1 MNRKY
6 VFPLTKRPFRNAGK
20 SSTTRNS
27 ECLSRIHNRF
37 IPSVRR
43 AFKGEK
49 SDTVLKVHV
58 VTRQLKE
65 PFTQRA
71 LHLGASLQTRLSKV
85 FDLHA
90 KAKRPVLIAQV
101 VLVAAGIVL
110 VIIGTLIA
118 QTTKYED
125 SLTVAFILPG
135 IFLLGIVIV
144 LGVYSDAER
153 KKLENAL
160 LESEE
165 KLRRVFEAT
174 ADGIVVAGL
183 DTKIIDCNQA
193 TLSLFGCTSKKE
205 IVGKS
210 GLDLVA
216 QRSREATLAHIENS
230 LSTNQRVSKNVE
242 CTLVTKD
249 GHEFQAEVSSSITKD
264 SAGRSKYVVIIGR
277 DITQRKKTEKQ
288 LHEYMEHLEEKVDER
303 TQKLK
308 DAQAQVV
315 KSERLAAIGQLA
327 AMVGHD
333 LRNPLASI
341 AGAQYYLKR
350 KLALQ
355 IDEKTKEMLE
365 VIERSV
371 YHSEKIIADL
381 LDYSRELHLE
391 LEETSPKAV
400 VKEAL
405 DLVQIPTTIT
415 ISDQTHAEHSIVV
428 DIEKAKRVFANIIK
442 NAVDAM
448 SDGGKMTITSR
459 MLEDN
464 CEIALKDTGKGMTPE
479 TLDKI
484 WSPLFTTKT
493 KGVGLGLAICK
504 RIIEAHGGSIRVES
518 IVGEGTTFTVVVPL
532 KHRTLNEDLIVA
544 SPEMR
549 QFLATSGKQKTKTPS
564 ERKTAITRW
573 TVASHNTKFSRNKAK
588 HWFFHALYIDY

>member
-1 MNRKY
+1 
-6 VFPLTKRPFRNAGK
+6 
-20 SSTTRNS
+20 
-27 ECLSRIHNRF
+27 
-37 IPSVRR
+37 VRR

-65 PFTQRA
+65 PLTQRA
-71 LHLGASLQTRLSKV
+71 VHLGANLQTRLSKV

-90 KAKRPVLIAQV
+90 KAKRPILIAQV
-101 VLVAAGIVL
+101 VFVAAGIVL

-144 LGVYSDAER
+144 LGVHSDAER

-242 CTLVTKD
+242 CTLVTKE
-249 GHEFQAEVSSSITKD
+249 GQEFQAEVSSSITKD
-264 SAGRSKYVVIIGR
+264 SAGRSKYVVIMGR

-479 TLDKI
+479 ILDKI

-549 QFLATSGKQKTKTPS
+549 QFLATSGKQKDQIAI
-564 ERKTAITRW
+564 RKKDGHHTMDRC
-573 TVASHNTKFSRNKAK
+573 VSQYKVFKEQG
-588 HWFFHALYIDY
+588 

>member
-1 MNRKY
+1 
-6 VFPLTKRPFRNAGK
+6 
-20 SSTTRNS
+20 
-27 ECLSRIHNRF
+27 
-37 IPSVRR
+37 VRR

-65 PFTQRA
+65 PLTQRA
-71 LHLGASLQTRLSKV
+71 VHLGASLQTWLSKV

-90 KAKRPVLIAQV
+90 KAKRPILIAQV
-101 VLVAAGIVL
+101 VFVAAGIVL

-125 SLTVAFILPG
+125 FLTVAFILPG

-242 CTLVTKD
+242 CTLVTKE
-249 GHEFQAEVSSSITKD
+249 GQEFQAEVSSSITKD

-277 DITQRKKTEKQ
+277 DITQHKKTEKQ

-479 TLDKI
+479 ILDKI

-549 QFLATSGKQKTKTPS
+549 QFLATSGKQKDQIAI
-564 ERKTAITRW
+564 RKKDGHHTMDRC
-573 TVASHNTKFSRNKAK
+573 VSQYKVFKEQG
-588 HWFFHALYIDY
+588 